1 MGVVNY
7 AAHRRII
14 ERLYED
20 RCTITRVSEVK
31 MPWGETKFER
41 QRQVIAENVP
51 CRISQKALGTNNQ
64 SETINVIAYETKLF
78 IAPDIEI
85 RQGDEIEVTR
95 GSVTRKYTAGEPFV
109 YPSHQEVNLQRR
121 ENA

>member
-7 AAHRRII
+7 ATHRRII

-20 RCTITRVSEVK
+20 RCTIARVIEVK
-31 MPWGETKFER
+31 MPWGETRFE
-41 QRQVIAENVP
+41 RQVIASNIP
-51 CRISQKALGTNNQ
+51 CRISQRALATNNQ
-64 SETINVIAYETKLF
+64 DETVNVIDYETKLF
-78 IAPDIEI
+78 IAPNIEI

-95 GSVTRKYTAGEPFV
+95 GLITRKYTAGEPFV
-109 YPSHQEVNLQRR
+109 YPSHQEVSLQRR